1 MRIVVNPVL
10 CQSHGVCTE
19 EEAPEIFTVGGT
31 KTVEVKQPIP
41 PAEQLDAVRNAI
53 KYCPTGAL
61 SLVED

>member
-10 CQSHGVCTE
+10 CQSHGVCA
-19 EEAPEIFTVGGT
+19 EEAPEVFAVEGA
-31 KTVEVKQPIP
+31 KTVQLKQAAPAVDQLEAVK
-41 PAEQLDAVRNAI
+41 NAI

>member
-10 CQSHGVCTE
+10 CQSHGACA
-19 EEAPEIFTVGGT
+19 EEAPEVFEVEGAQTVR
-31 KTVEVKQPIP
+31 VKRPEP
-41 PAEQLDAVRNAI
+41 SADQLDAVKDAI

>member
-10 CQSHGVCTE
+10 CQSHGVCA
-19 EEAPEIFTVGGT
+19 EEAPEVFAVEGT
-31 KTVEVKQPIP
+31 KTVEVKQPTP
-41 PAEQLDAVRNAI
+41 PADQLDAVKNAI

>member
-10 CQSHGVCTE
+10 CQSHGVCT